1 MANKTLED
9 TFIGLKTFFDKH
21 SFPGFALAVGRGGEI
36 IYSAADGYADP
47 ATNDAMT
54 PATRIRLGSLSKVF
68 TTACILKLKQDGL
81 LSYDDRLIKHFPKC
95 LESSGNPVDE
105 RALQITIR
113 HILTHTSGL
122 PIDVPKLM
130 PYMGK
135 DDSLKIYDHP
145 DNLNYR
151 SICNL
156 LYNSKLLFD
165 PGTRY
170 GYSTVSFLVLG
181 RIIERLSGQQF
192 FTYLH
197 NSIFNPNGVEG
208 ISRGRTCGGDLNE
221 AAYYNIDPLD
231 GGEPV
236 RETQFSFG
244 PTRHLE
250 CRDSSGG
257 LISSPE
263 ALVQAMMRFYEISGA
278 NVFDLATR
286 ADLVSLPDSET
297 NERPETYVGLGWW
310 VRRAPGFDQERNADP
325 LYQTRLYHTGRT
337 SGAVNSLF
345 RGENGVWAA
354 VQANCGVTDHD
365 WPSLQDQIYAIMAP
379 RIRCLH

>member
-1 MANKTLED
+1 MANEVLED
-9 TFIGLKTFFDKH
+9 IFRGLKTFFDKH
-21 SFPGFALAVGRGGEI
+21 SFPGFALAAGRAGEI
-36 IYSAADGYADP
+36 FYSAADGYADRE
-47 ATNDAMT
+47 TNDAMT
-54 PATRIRLGSLSKVF
+54 AATRIRLGSLSKVF

-81 LSYDDRLIKHFPKC
+81 LSFDDRLIKYFPKC
-95 LESSGNPVDE
+95 LESSDKPLDE

-113 HILTHTSGL
+113 NILTHTSGL

-130 PYMGK
+130 PYMGN
-135 DDSLKIYDHP
+135 DNSLKIYEHP

-156 LYNSKLLFD
+156 LYNCKLLFD
-165 PGTRY
+165 PGTQY

-181 RIIERLSGQQF
+181 RIIERLSDKKF
-192 FTYLH
+192 ITYL
-197 NSIFNPNGVEG
+197 NDSIFNPSGITG
-208 ISRGRTCGGDLNE
+208 ISQGRTCGGDLNE

-236 RETQFSFG
+236 RESQFNFG

-257 LISSPE
+257 LVSSPG
-263 ALVQAMMRFYEISGA
+263 ALVQAMMRFYEVSGA

-286 ADLVSLPDSET
+286 TDLVSLPDNNS

-325 LYQTRLYHTGRT
+325 LHQTRLYHTGRT

-345 RGENGVWAA
+345 RSENGVWAA
-354 VQANCGVTDHD
+354 VQANCGVTDRD
-365 WPSLQDQIYAIMAP
+365 WPSLQDQVYAIMAP
-379 RIRCLH
+379 RIRCLN